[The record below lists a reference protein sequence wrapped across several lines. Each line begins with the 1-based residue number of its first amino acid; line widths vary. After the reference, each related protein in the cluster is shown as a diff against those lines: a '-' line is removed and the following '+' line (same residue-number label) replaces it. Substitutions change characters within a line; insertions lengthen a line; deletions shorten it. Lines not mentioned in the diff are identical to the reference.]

1 MKLSADLF
9 LQTRMPFSMAC
20 RKGLKRG
27 VGRDGNGGNNKR
39 VAGLC
44 KDNPATRLQY
54 ADDKVLGV

>member
-1 MKLSADLF
+1 
-9 LQTRMPFSMAC
+9 MPFSMAC

-27 VGRDGNGGNNKR
+27 VGRDGNGGKNKR

-54 ADDKVLGV
+54 ADDRVLGV